1 MSKQTIINYQN
12 HHTMLDDIIY
22 HFRKELQNLGYGKTI
37 IDHYPKYV
45 QNLLNFTHELP
56 ENTTQEQIK
65 NYYAYLK
72 EKPKQVGKGII
83 SPSHVKSQLLAIRLF
98 FEYLERIQ
106 KIKQNP
112 FTLKIKSPVTQI
124 KTVLTQEEIQKLY
137 KNCKSI
143 EERIILNLCYG
154 CGLRRNEVVN
164 LNYNDINQEKKLVFI
179 RKGKGKKRRVIPI
192 TQSIIEDVKKY
203 QRLSK
208 NYRIKEEE
216 SFLINHQ
223 GFRMSGGSIYD
234 IFKKLLQRTSSL
246 NDKDYCLHSL
256 RHSIATH
263 LLENEMSMEMV
274 RDFLGHQQ
282 LATTQIYTRIN
293 LFKMKLQQ

>member
-1 MSKQTIINYQN
+1 M
-12 HHTMLDDIIY
+12 
-22 HFRKELQNLGYGKTI
+22 
-37 IDHYPKYV
+37 
-45 QNLLNFTHELP
+45 
-56 ENTTQEQIK
+56 
-65 NYYAYLK
+65 
-72 EKPKQVGKGII
+72 
-83 SPSHVKSQLLAIRLF
+83 
-98 FEYLERIQ
+98 
-106 KIKQNP
+106 
-112 FTLKIKSPVTQI
+112 
-124 KTVLTQEEIQKLY
+124 
-137 KNCKSI
+137 
-143 EERIILNLCYG
+143 CYG

-293 LFKMKLQQ
+293 LFKMKLEQ